1 LARAFEGYLRLRGAE
16 LRERTMA
23 GGRQN
28 EKSVQI
34 AEQALDRIKALGLP
48 ATPASFELWYAYASG
63 EHPELAAEINR
74 RLAQN
79 GAISG
84 AEADRL
90 YESFLAVPVV
100 AQRTEVA
107 GAQLSDEVDQVVA
120 MIEGAIG
127 ATQRY
132 GDDLAGGRHAIIPA
146 IDRDTLRLIVEGLV
160 HSTREAE
167 QENDALGVTL
177 RRSRQRIDFLRD
189 DLHAAQNASLTD
201 ALTGLPNRRHF
212 DQLLNAT
219 VIETRQSGK
228 PFALLMCD
236 IDHFKQYNDKYG
248 HLTGDDVLRLVAQE
262 IRKSLKGHDIVAR
275 FGGEEFAIIL
285 QQTTISDAALVADH
299 LRAAVLARKVVKRST
314 GEDLGRITVSIG
326 VAEYRTGEPAEQ
338 LIERAD
344 ACLGE
349 AKIGGRNRVVDER
362 DLGIVAAAP
371 GDAADAGPV

>member
-1 LARAFEGYLRLRGAE
+1 
-16 LRERTMA
+16 MA

-34 AEQALDRIKALGLP
+34 AEQALERIKALGLP
-48 ATPASFELWYAYASG
+48 ATPASFELWFAYASG
-63 EHPELAAEINR
+63 EHPELTAEINR

-90 YESFLAVPVV
+90 YESFLAVPVI
-100 AQRTEVA
+100 AQRAEVA
-107 GAQLSDEVDQVVA
+107 GTQLSDEVDQVVA

-127 ATQRY
+127 SAQRY
-132 GDDLAGGRHAIIPA
+132 GDDLADGRHAIMPA

-167 QENDALGVTL
+167 QENNALGVTL

-189 DLHAAQNASLTD
+189 DLHAAQSASLTD

-262 IRKSLKGHDIVAR
+262 IRKSLKGRDIVAR

-285 QQTTISDAALVADH
+285 QQTGISDAALVADH
-299 LRAAVLARKVVKRST
+299 LRAAVLVRKVVKRST

-326 VAEYRTGEPAEQ
+326 VAEYRAGEPAEQ

-362 DLGIVAAAP
+362 DLGVVALAP
-371 GDAADAGPV
+371 GDASNAGPA